1 MKQWHSKLEN
11 PIIKMVIVVLLGFG
25 VGFLINHD
33 WMNAV
38 EAIGIGAL
46 LTLIYLLG
54 KKMDKLSRDDED
66 Q

>member
-1 MKQWHSKLEN
+1 
-11 PIIKMVIVVLLGFG
+11 MVIVVLLGFG